1 MQVEPWWMLV
11 SPQALQLVHHL
22 DFRLMTRSQK
32 AIMKSTVVVNFSS
45 SHWKSEVKQWKSKAE
60 HEIKL
65 KNTSPILYVSSKQ
78 KMHSENRWW
87 NFDRHQQKISIAN
100 ELQKTFL
107 TTSKSEIT
115 GEVLRKTW
123 GVTSNILWKSVRC
136 FYGQNKFAYCT
147 KCAFARKKVGCR
159 AVAREALDHIEPSL
173 ARQRGS

>member
-1 MQVEPWWMLV
+1 MNARV
-11 SPQALQLVHHL
+11 STGSSACP
-22 DFRLMTRSQK
+22 SPG
-32 AIMKSTVVVNFSS
+32 FSS
-45 SHWKSEVKQWKSKAE
+45 NDQITKGDNEVHSRRQLLVLPLKIWSTEVKQWKSKAE

-107 TTSKSEIT
+107 TTSKSEII
-115 GEVLRKTW
+115 GEVLRKIW
-123 GVTSNILWKSVRC
+123 GVTSNMIFWKSVRC

>member
-1 MQVEPWWMLV
+1 MNARV
-11 SPQALQLVHHL
+11 STGSSACP
-22 DFRLMTRSQK
+22 SPG
-32 AIMKSTVVVNFSS
+32 FSS
-45 SHWKSEVKQWKSKAE
+45 NDQITKGDNEVHSRRQLLVLPLKIWSTEVKQWKSKAE

>member
-100 ELQKTFL
+100 ELQKL
-107 TTSKSEIT
+107 SLRPQNQKSLAKFWERF
-115 GEVLRKTW
+115 EELRAIFFESPFVVFMAKISSHI
-123 GVTSNILWKSVRC
+123 VRSVRLPEKRSVVE
-136 FYGQNKFAYCT
+136 Q
-147 KCAFARKKVGCR
+147 
-159 AVAREALDHIEPSL
+159 
-173 ARQRGS
+173 

>member
-107 TTSKSEIT
+107 TTSKSESLAKFW
-115 GEVLRKTW
+115 ERFEELRAIFFESPFVVFMAKISSHI
-123 GVTSNILWKSVRC
+123 VRSVRLPEKRSVVE
-136 FYGQNKFAYCT
+136 Q
-147 KCAFARKKVGCR
+147 
-159 AVAREALDHIEPSL
+159 
-173 ARQRGS
+173 